1 MEKNVFTT
9 EQEERAA
16 LKRRRRNRVFNTIL
30 YLISASLILFGIF
43 IILRDQ
49 TDLFN
54 RSSAEKPN
62 VTFPPADYAATSTA
76 TDAANENTED
86 TSEQPTKPPPEATP
100 EPAIEPVS
108 IFFEGHEI
116 AVAVQPVGLNS
127 KGEMET
133 IPKHD
138 VAGWYKYGAA
148 PNQEGN
154 CIIAGHN
161 RYSGQKGLFAVLHKG
176 LHKGDR
182 VCVTMK
188 DGKSIFYVVDEIAN
202 YKYDSMPESVMAA
215 GGERRLTLITCLGDF
230 DYDRQMSLT
239 RVVAVCKPIN

>member
-100 EPAIEPVS
+100 EPEVTEAELAELAAEAEGENVS
-108 IFFEGHEI
+108 SQETVEEEG
-116 AVAVQPVGLNS
+116 
-127 KGEMET
+127 
-133 IPKHD
+133 
-138 VAGWYKYGAA
+138 YGAA
-148 PNQEGN
+148 
-154 CIIAGHN
+154 
-161 RYSGQKGLFAVLHKG
+161 
-176 LHKGDR
+176 
-182 VCVTMK
+182 
-188 DGKSIFYVVDEIAN
+188 
-202 YKYDSMPESVMAA
+202 
-215 GGERRLTLITCLGDF
+215 
-230 DYDRQMSLT
+230 
-239 RVVAVCKPIN
+239 